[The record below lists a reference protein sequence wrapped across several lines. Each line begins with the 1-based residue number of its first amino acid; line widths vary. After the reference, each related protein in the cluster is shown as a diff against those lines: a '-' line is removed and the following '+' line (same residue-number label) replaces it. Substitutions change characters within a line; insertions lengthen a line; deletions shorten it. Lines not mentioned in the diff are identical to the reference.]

1 MSYKDEERKLFE
13 ICIITNKILWNFP
26 LLCDIMLLIMFTWR
40 INMIKKVLSLIKS
53 NKILKWALTIYPCAI
68 YSKYIKKK
76 PINNKLILLEA
87 QHGGEISG
95 NIFYILKELT
105 SNEAYSSY
113 KIYLSCKAPTKEKI
127 KNILDTYGIKNV
139 NLIIVLSPKYMKIAA
154 TAKYLFND
162 NTFLPFF
169 TKREEQIYLNTW
181 HGTPLKTLGKGI
193 KNAMHNI
200 GNTQKNFVAADY
212 LLYPNTYTMEHM
224 LEDYMLPNLAKGKCV
239 LSGYP
244 RNTVFFDAK
253 RREELRKSFG
263 GENKKIYAY
272 MPTWRG
278 AIGNISKDANTQMTE
293 YLNEIDSQLADDE
306 ILYVNLHPIA
316 VKNVEFGGFKHIKK
330 FPADLETYD
339 FLNCTDC
346 LITDYS
352 SVFYDY
358 AVTRKKCVLFTYDAE
373 EYFADR
379 GVYKSIDDLPF
390 PQVKTVEEL
399 IKEIRSDKQYD
410 DTDFLEEYCAYDCED
425 ATKNILKLVFDSATS
440 EKPILKEIPCN
451 NKKNI
456 LIQAG
461 NLDQNGVTAS
471 LYNLLK
477 NIDTKENNYYI
488 CFPTGKAKDR
498 QSTIAD
504 LPEGVGYFPMHDKMN
519 LGLIKNVFWYTFLA
533 TCFMKKNFMKVNFIE
548 RLMKNE
554 WKYEITRLFGG
565 AKFDHAIQFTGYGP
579 KMILFFANF
588 DCKTTIYV
596 HSDMRKEIET
606 RGNQRED
613 VLKFAYKNY
622 DNVALV
628 TEDIFEPISTF
639 VDNTDNFK
647 IAHNVIAYEEILKR
661 GEQEIQFEDGVTQSN
676 KSFEEIKKIVESD
689 AKKIISVGRFS
700 PEKDHKRMVDAFNKI
715 WCENKDSY
723 FIIIGGNQYN
733 NHYDILK
740 DYIKNLECCN
750 NIILIMTMKN
760 PLPIVKRCD
769 GFILA
774 SHYEGFGLVLA
785 EADILGLP
793 VVSTDIVGPRTFMN
807 KNNGTLVE
815 NTPEGVEKGFR
826 LLIEGKVPMLT
837 TDYKKYNENAV
848 NEFIALLD

>member
-1 MSYKDEERKLFE
+1 
-13 ICIITNKILWNFP
+13 
-26 LLCDIMLLIMFTWR
+26 
-40 INMIKKVLSLIKS
+40 MIKKVLSLIKS

-68 YSKYIKKK
+68 YSKHIKKK
-76 PINNKLILLEA
+76 PINNNLILLEA

-105 SNEAYSSY
+105 SNPEYSSY
-113 KIYLSCKAPTKEKI
+113 KIYLSCKAVSKEKI
-127 KNILDTYGIKNV
+127 KNILDTYDIKNV

-224 LEDYMLPNLAKGKCV
+224 IEDYMLSNLAKGKCV

-244 RNTVFFDAK
+244 RNTIFFDKK
-253 RREELRKSFG
+253 RREELRQKFGEKS
-263 GENKKIYAY
+263 KKLYAY

-278 AIGNISKDANTQMTE
+278 AIGNINTNNQTQE
-293 YLNEIDSQLADDE
+293 YLNEIDKLLNEDE

-316 VKNVEFGGFKHIKK
+316 VKNVDFSGFKHIKQ
-330 FPADLETYD
+330 FPKSLETYD

-358 AVTRKKCVLFTYDAE
+358 AVTGKKCVLFTYDKE

-379 GVYKSIDDLPF
+379 GVYKSIDQLPF
-390 PQVKTVEEL
+390 PQVNTVEEL
-399 IKEIRSDKQYD
+399 IKELRTEKQYD
-410 DTDFLEEYCAYDCED
+410 DTDFLKEYCEYDCAD
-425 ATKNILKLVFDSATS
+425 ATKNILNLVFNSVQSKKTV
-440 EKPILKEIPCN
+440 LKDIPCN

-477 NIDTKENNYYI
+477 NIDPEENNYYI
-488 CFPTGKAKDR
+488 CFPMGKAKDR

-504 LPEGVGYFPMHDKMN
+504 LPKGIGYFPMHDKMN
-519 LGLIKNVFWYTFLA
+519 LGLIKNVFWYAFLA
-533 TCFMKKNFMKVNFIE
+533 TCFMKKTFLKIDFIAKLLE
-548 RLMKNE
+548 NE
-554 WKYEITRLFGG
+554 WQYEITRLFGG
-565 AKFDHAIQFTGYGP
+565 AKFDHAVQFTGYGP

-588 DCKTTIYV
+588 PCKTTIYV

-613 VLKFAYKNY
+613 VLKYAYKSY

-628 TEDIFEPISTF
+628 TEDIFKPIATF

-661 GEQEIQFEDGVTQSN
+661 GEQKICFEEGVTQSN
-676 KSFEEIKKIVESD
+676 KTFDQIKEIVESD

-715 WCENKDSY
+715 WSENKNTY

-733 NHYDILK
+733 NHYNILTE
-740 DYIKNLECCN
+740 YIKTLPCRD
-750 NIILIMTMKN
+750 NIVLIMTMKN

-815 NTPEGVEKGFR
+815 NTAEGVEKGFR
-826 LLIEGKVPMLT
+826 LLLEGKVPKLT

-848 NEFIALLD
+848 NEFMALLD